1 MKRNYILHP
10 ELKGGGMVKLLLLLE
25 CATFLL
31 KEFLGGGRTIN
42 VCILSSSVPSHFQ

>member
-10 ELKGGGMVKLLLLLE
+10 ELKGGGGMKLLLLLE

-31 KEFLGGGRTIN
+31 KEFLGGGE
-42 VCILSSSVPSHFQ
+42 SH